1 MLGPNGAYL
10 MVTDTGDPRPITQG
24 HRFDYDR
31 DATEQAVLL
40 VRSVATMLP
49 RPGST
54 RGDSRGRESTSASL
68 ADARS
73 SFGDNGSRDDG
84 APQR

>member
-31 DATEQAVLL
+31 DVTEQAVLL

-68 ADARS
+68 EREDRQRVIARS
-73 SFGDNGSRDDG
+73 PLPSL
-84 APQR
+84 A